1 VGNRTGFQA
10 LARGSSVVNDEK
22 NSDLPLWASVLK
34 ARDETEARKRFESLW
49 AREWLPKVRAF
60 LRSKGV
66 KDDDLE
72 DLLQETG
79 VRLWQALC
87 KPNPQ
92 GIPIGNMQAYARRV
106 AFSALAEY
114 LATKLKR
121 EPNKRDLL
129 HRVLTV
135 LNSGD
140 VFAVWGQRGEKWCGL
155 AGWGIR
161 TAPTSARMED
171 FQAGRYDHFVR
182 GRLGNRTPQEFVGA
196 DLSRLPVL
204 IVHLFTWID
213 MPLPVHELVLHLAH
227 LLNVA
232 DMRYESW
239 DAQRIQEPSAASH
252 RELLADPFT
261 REYLKQYGVFL
272 CHADLSRCER
282 GATTLVLTQ
291 DSLVV
296 WLQIPMTV
304 LAEMLG
310 YSPQI
315 AERFQMFRQTV
326 WRRLPRTEGDTPLT
340 DQQVADLL
348 EIAPTSKTPARQLV
362 ANCRSITR
370 NRKWP
375 LWLKGLGWSE

>member
-1 VGNRTGFQA
+1 MA
-10 LARGSSVVNDEK
+10 NDET
-22 NSDLPLWASVLK
+22 NGARPLWESVLK
-34 ARDETEARKRFESLW
+34 AREEAEARRRFEALW
-49 AREWLPKVRAF
+49 SKDWLPKVRAF

-66 KDDDLE
+66 QGEDLE

-79 VRLWQALC
+79 LRLWQALC
-87 KPNPQ
+87 KPNLP
-92 GIPIGNMQAYARRV
+92 GSSIGNMPAYARRV

-129 HRVLTV
+129 HRVLAV
-135 LNSGD
+135 LNSGE

-155 AGWGIR
+155 ARWGL
-161 TAPTSARMED
+161 TQTPASARLEE
-171 FQAGRYDHFVR
+171 FQAGRYDPFVR
-182 GRLGNRTPQEFVGA
+182 ARLGNRTAREFVGA
-196 DLSRLPVL
+196 DFARLPVL
-204 IVHLFTWID
+204 IVHLFTWLE

-232 DMRYESW
+232 DMRHESL
-239 DAQRIQEPSAASH
+239 DAHRGPEPSAASH
-252 RELLADPFT
+252 RDLLADPFT

-272 CHADLSRCER
+272 CQADLSRCER
-282 GATTLVLTQ
+282 GSTTLVLTK

-310 YSPQI
+310 YSPHV
-315 AERFQMFRQTV
+315 AERFQMFRQTI

-340 DQQVADLL
+340 DQQIADLL

-362 ANCRSITR
+362 ANCRSVTR

-375 LWLKGLGWSE
+375 LWLKSLGWGE